1 MRWGRVCTRLLA
13 VTRTLA
19 GIREDPEFSRPSPDF
34 FRQLSDVLGQA
45 AVICVRETEL
55 LTSSEPDT
63 SRDDRAAVAGEAR
76 AGLDALTEVFRRQE
90 GTAAAVGG
98 ELLLEVRQLVAELD
112 SV

>member
-1 MRWGRVCTRLLA
+1 MRWGRVCTRVLA

-19 GIREDPEFSRPSPDF
+19 GIREDSEFSRPSPDF

-45 AVICVRETEL
+45 ALICVRETEL

-63 SRDDRAAVAGEAR
+63 PREDRDAVAGEAR
-76 AGLDALTEVFRRQE
+76 AGLDALTETFHRQE

-98 ELLLEVRQLVAELD
+98 EVRQLVTELD
-112 SV
+112 SA